1 MSSWPL
7 LDLFFNLSF
16 NKVFSSMLFPG
27 YTMQKLTMIIFS
39 MEEAKRFALITIS
52 SINWKI
58 EERLIGIKF
67 TSKGLLASLVKISM
81 PILCQRFFVVWANDF
96 IESIKR
102 LIRFLR
108 LARRDLT
115 KKSTFWKLSKNLES

>member
-1 MSSWPL
+1 
-7 LDLFFNLSF
+7 
-16 NKVFSSMLFPG
+16 MLFPG

-39 MEEAKRFALITIS
+39 MEEAKRFALITID

-108 LARRDLT
+108 LAKRDLT